1 MKFVPFSKQSN
12 PKKQLDDNEE
22 SMQEEN
28 DDLTENGDLSDD
40 MSDILPGLFWHL
52 IWKYSKM
59 KIEIH

>member
-1 MKFVPFSKQSN
+1 LKFVPFSKQSN

-52 IWKYSKM
+52 I
-59 KIEIH
+59 